1 MARITP
7 AGAGK
12 TFSSKRSNANC
23 EDHPRR
29 CGENLFVPD
38 GQEIADGSP
47 PQVRGK
53 QLFTGKLNSN
63 FRITPAGAGKTA
75 GCVNCALQAKDHPR
89 RCGENTGLV
98 MSGCAYPGSP
108 PQVRGK
114 PAYCWTAGTAPRI
127 TPAGAGKTNQR
138 RQRHEQQQDHP
149 RRCGENLSVLS
160 TSTPSRGSPP
170 QVRGKLSNSSKTL
183 LTNRIT
189 PAGAGKTSFSYH
201 AMRRSRDHPRR
212 CGENRTDCYDVR
224 LRKGSPPQVRGKLLL
239 MRKQGKQK
247 WDHPRRCGENIDNL
261 PLLLDAVGSPPQVRG
276 KLSVSVNGFNLD
288 GDHPRR
294 CGENKR
300 STNSCRLVAGS
311 PPQVRGKPAIQLHRF
326 SAQRITP
333 AGAGKT
339 CRFGVFY
346 CVRWDHPRR
355 CGENIISQPFLQC
368 KVGSPPQVRGKRKYI
383 TAKEGK

>member
-29 CGENLFVPD
+29 CGENAPESKV
-38 GQEIADGSP
+38 
-47 PQVRGK
+47 
-53 QLFTGKLNSN
+53 
-63 FRITPAGAGKTA
+63 
-75 GCVNCALQAKDHPR
+75 HPL
-89 RCGENTGLV
+89 E
-98 MSGCAYPGSP
+98 P
-108 PQVRGK
+108 
-114 PAYCWTAGTAPRI
+114 
-127 TPAGAGKTNQR
+127 
-138 RQRHEQQQDHP
+138 
-149 RRCGENLSVLS
+149 
-160 TSTPSRGSPP
+160 GSPP
-170 QVRGKLSNSSKTL
+170 QVRGKLSNSSTTL

-311 PPQVRGKPAIQLHRF
+311 PPQVRGKRKNRSRADR
-326 SAQRITP
+326 RDGITP

-339 CRFGVFY
+339 CLFGQG
-346 CVRWDHPRR
+346 RR
-355 CGENIISQPFLQC
+355 VN
-368 KVGSPPQVRGKRKYI
+368 
-383 TAKEGK
+383 

>member
-29 CGENLFVPD
+29 CGENAPESKV
-38 GQEIADGSP
+38 
-47 PQVRGK
+47 
-53 QLFTGKLNSN
+53 
-63 FRITPAGAGKTA
+63 
-75 GCVNCALQAKDHPR
+75 HPL
-89 RCGENTGLV
+89 E
-98 MSGCAYPGSP
+98 PGSP

-247 WDHPRRCGENIDNL
+247 WDHPRRCGEN
-261 PLLLDAVGSPPQVRG
+261 
-276 KLSVSVNGFNLD
+276 
-288 GDHPRR
+288 
-294 CGENKR
+294 KR

-311 PPQVRGKPAIQLHRF
+311 PPQVRGKL
-326 SAQRITP
+326 
-333 AGAGKT
+333 
-339 CRFGVFY
+339 
-346 CVRWDHPRR
+346 
-355 CGENIISQPFLQC
+355 
-368 KVGSPPQVRGKRKYI
+368 
-383 TAKEGK
+383 